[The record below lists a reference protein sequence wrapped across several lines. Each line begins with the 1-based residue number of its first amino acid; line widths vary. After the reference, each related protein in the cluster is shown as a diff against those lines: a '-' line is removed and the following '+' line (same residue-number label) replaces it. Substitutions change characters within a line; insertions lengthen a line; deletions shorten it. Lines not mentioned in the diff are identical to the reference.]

1 MNNKNK
7 ENLKDLFGK
16 FFDPEQA
23 QQASQDIDKA
33 NQLFQQYPAPQ
44 PHPSLIAGIKVEVK
58 NELLREKTV
67 SFRVMIYKTAVAA
80 ALVVISIT
88 IGVKLLEKK
97 TNIEKTVISPIISGT
112 TDKNN
117 YIAADD
123 NNLEILVAEAEQIGD
138 EIMALQLN
146 ENRDNEYGDNEY
158 GDVTEL
164 EMNFTEIKGDF
175 WKG

>member
-1 MNNKNK
+1 MSNKNE
-7 ENLKDLFGK
+7 ENLKDLFER

-23 QQASQDIDKA
+23 QRAAQDIDKA
-33 NQLFQQYPAPQ
+33 HQLFQKYPAPQ
-44 PHPSLIAGIKVEVK
+44 PHPSLIAGIKAEVK

-67 SFRVMIYKTAVAA
+67 SFRAMIYKTAAVAA
-80 ALVVISIT
+80 VVVISIT

-97 TNIEKTVISPIISGT
+97 TNIEKTVISPITSGT
-112 TDKNN
+112 IDKNS
-117 YIAADD
+117 YFAADD
-123 NNLEILVAEAEQIGD
+123 NNLEILFAEAEQIGD

-146 ENRDNEYGDNEY
+146 ENGDNEY